1 MTTPPVRTVARENSL
16 HASLRGCTT
25 AEVPTTGQRLEL
37 VGDFLRQQEGQE
49 GSHAEGLI
57 STGGLILL
65 CFLGFAGTES
75 CRFMYRD
82 PTDPWSH
89 LKE

>member
-1 MTTPPVRTVARENSL
+1 MAITSVRTVARENSF
-16 HASLRGCTT
+16 HASLRGYIT
-25 AEVPTTGQRLEL
+25 AGVPTTSQRLQL
-37 VGDFLRQQEGQE
+37 VGEFLREQEEQE

-57 STGGLILL
+57 STGGLTLL

-75 CRFMYRD
+75 CTVMHKD

>member
-1 MTTPPVRTVARENSL
+1 MHLLEHVQPV
-16 HASLRGCTT
+16 G
-25 AEVPTTGQRLEL
+25 VPATGQRLQL
-37 VGDFLRQQEGQE
+37 VGNFLREQKEQE

-65 CFLGFAGTES
+65 YLLGFAGTES